1 MRDTIIFT
9 GASNTFGL
17 GLEIEFRDKY
27 NDDKWLEENGLF
39 LPLPRE
45 PEDIQFWKK
54 YRWSKLVCEDL
65 NMIEH
70 NIHDNFLHQSHPLG
84 GNSIE
89 TLWFLN
95 RDKKELKPVLD
106 RTKYIIFE
114 MGFIRWWD
122 EELHGA
128 GNPNDYPNTV
138 LEIIDLINNKNSDGK
153 TVAKALDWIKD
164 FDETIYWNECFKK
177 YKNLKEEYP
186 EIEFVIVPWA
196 SRASFLNS
204 NIKEYYTDMIETGK
218 YVGIYDYL
226 INNKLTIGDTAKA
239 FNGNY
244 RYNTKDDHPS
254 SEGHRHVANFV
265 INHINKNNDL
275 ETIPFRERNNIL

>member
-45 PEDIQFWKK
+45 REDILFWKK
-54 YRWSKLVCEDL
+54 YRWPKLVCEDL
-65 NMIEH
+65 GMIEH
-70 NIHDNFLHQSHPLG
+70 NIHDEFLKESHPMG
-84 GNSIE
+84 GNAIE

-95 RDKKELKPVLD
+95 RDKDRLKPVLD

-114 MGFIRWWD
+114 LGGIRWWD
-122 EELHGA
+122 EKLHGA

-138 LEIIDLINNKNSDGK
+138 LEIINLINNKNSDNVV
-153 TVAKALDWIKD
+153 VAKALQWIKD
-164 FDETIYWNECFKK
+164 LDESIYWQECFKK
-177 YKNLKEEYP
+177 YKDLKETYP
-186 EIEFVIVPWA
+186 EIQFIILPWYSA
-196 SRASFLNS
+196 EYFIDNTT
-204 NIKEYYTDMIETGK
+204 KEHIDDMVYTDK
-218 YVGIYDYL
+218 YPGMYGYL
-226 INNKLTIGDTAKA
+226 TQNNLTIGDFAKA
-239 FNGNY
+239 FNGKF

-254 SEGHRHVANFV
+254 SLGHRHIANFV

-275 ETIPFRERNNIL
+275 ETIPFRERKNII

>member
-27 NDDKWLEENGLF
+27 NDDKWLKENGLF

-45 PEDIQFWKK
+45 REDIPFWKK
-54 YRWSKLVCEDL
+54 YRWPKLVCEDL
-65 NMIEH
+65 GMIEH
-70 NIHDNFLHQSHPLG
+70 NIHDDLQGSHPMG

-95 RDKKELKPVLD
+95 RDKDRLKPILD
-106 RTKYIIFE
+106 KTKYIVFE

-122 EELHGA
+122 ESLHGA
-128 GNPNDYPNTV
+128 GNPDNYPNTV
-138 LEIIDLINNKNSDGK
+138 LEIIDLINNKNSNNSV
-153 TVAKALDWIKD
+153 VAKALDWIKD
-164 FDETIYWNECFKK
+164 LDETIYWNECFKK

-186 EIEFVIVPWA
+186 EIEFIILPWH
-196 SRASFLNS
+196 SRAHLLNS
-204 NIKEYYTDMIETGK
+204 NGKEHFNDMVDTGE
-218 YVGIYDYL
+218 YPGIFDYI
-226 INNKLTIGDTAKA
+226 INNNLTIGDAAKA

-244 RYNTKDDHPS
+244 KYNKKDDHPS
-254 SEGHRHVANFV
+254 SLGHRHVANFV
-265 INHINKNNDL
+265 INHINKNNNL
-275 ETIPFRERNNIL
+275 ETIPFKKDLI